1 MTFAEVTNKMAFIA
15 GRAFSATSKRHCWG
29 RSAFWVTL
37 KSGSS
42 GRTGFMLVE
51 PLPERNGLEGAHVA
65 ELFFFLPVGPIK
77 PCRGNWGEQF
87 GAPRSGS
94 SGRTVVF
101 CRSGRLSHSKRQNW
115 SRPSAPSPASWV
127 LRGGLWMLCA
137 SLCSESLVFLCCFV
151 SSFFI
156 SRWCMLTSALV
167 FCQCR
172 SGAR

>member
-1 MTFAEVTNKMAFIA
+1 M
-15 GRAFSATSKRHCWG
+15 R
-29 RSAFWVTL
+29 L
-37 KSGSS
+37 KSGLR

-51 PLPERNGLEGAHVA
+51 PLPERNGLEVAHVA
-65 ELFFFLPVGPIK
+65 ELFFSFRLGRLSHVEGT
-77 PCRGNWGEQF
+77 GGEQF

-101 CRSGRLSHSKRQNW
+101 CQSGRLSHSKRQNW

-127 LRGGLWMLCA
+127 LRGGLWLLCA

-156 SRWCMLTSALV
+156 SHWCMLTSALV
-167 FCQCR
+167 FCQCG
-172 SGAR
+172 SGVR